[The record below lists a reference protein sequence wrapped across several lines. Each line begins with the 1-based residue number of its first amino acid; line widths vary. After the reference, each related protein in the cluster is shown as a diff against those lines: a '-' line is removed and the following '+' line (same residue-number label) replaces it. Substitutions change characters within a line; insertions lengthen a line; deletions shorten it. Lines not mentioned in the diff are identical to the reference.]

1 MCNRDQAQELLDEF
15 ISCMPKTFYRDLDA
29 TKRGAYFILAYLARA
44 EGVVVA
50 GDFSKMLHVSTA
62 RIAALLRTMEQRELI
77 TRHHASEDA
86 RRTIVEITPAGIER
100 LGKIKEQALMK
111 VERLLER
118 FSKEELQTFIRL
130 SYKIR
135 QALDE

>member
-1 MCNRDQAQELLDEF
+1 MHDRDQAQELLSEF

-50 GDFSKMLHVSTA
+50 GDFSRMLQVSTA
-62 RIAALLRTMEQRELI
+62 RIAALLKRMEQRGLI
-77 TRHHASEDA
+77 TRHHDLEDA
-86 RRTIVEITPAGIER
+86 RRTVVEITSAGIEM
-100 LGKIKEQALMK
+100 LEKIKEQALQK